1 MRTSHKIIALAV
13 GLGLFIW
20 FADGLTDYIWFYKG
34 SLLGLLL
41 TEVPAHELYIRLLI
55 LVCFVGFGVV
65 AGGIVER
72 LQKARTQLSAS
83 RQWLSTTLT
92 SIGDAVIVTDRQGR
106 VSFLNPTAEGLTG
119 WRASE
124 ARGRPLHEV
133 FNIINEYT
141 LRPVASPVDKVLAEG
156 IVVGL
161 ANHTL
166 LVSKDGR
173 RAPIEDSGAP
183 IKTAEGKV
191 DGVVLVFRDVSGRR
205 KAEEERARL
214 DDQLKQSQKLES
226 LGTLAGG
233 LAHEFNNILTVMMGY
248 GEAALGQARNGVV
261 DIADL
266 EQVLAA
272 GRKGHSLV
280 SGIMTYSRRQE
291 ARVGPLDLN
300 RTVRD
305 AAELLGHALPK
316 AVTVQL
322 DLAPGLGKMLGDAV
336 QLEHVLI
343 NLATNARDAMPQ
355 GGLLTVSTSAHASMD
370 DCGVDQAQLS
380 SGPYL
385 RLRVRDQGQ
394 GMDEATQERVFE
406 PFFTTKEAG
415 RGTGLGLSTVYGIVN
430 SLGGRIVCQ
439 SEPGQGTCFDLYFP
453 VCQNE
458 GQAPAP
464 ASSAELPDERERVL
478 VVDDEPAILN
488 LGHRLLTEAG
498 YRVEVAA
505 GGEEALARFRANGGF
520 DLVVLDIS
528 MPGMDGRTCLKR
540 LRELSPEVKVVLAS
554 GYAPQELMEEMSTLG
569 LQGFAAKPFL
579 RGELLK
585 AVRAALEQA

>member
-291 ARVGPLDLN
+291 ARVGPGPEPDGTRRRGVAGSRLAQSGDRAVGSGSRSGENAGRCGATGACAYKPGHQRPRRHAPRRPLDGEHL
-300 RTVRD
+300 RSR
-305 AAELLGHALPK
+305 
-316 AVTVQL
+316 L
-322 DLAPGLGKMLGDAV
+322 DG
-336 QLEHVLI
+336 
-343 NLATNARDAMPQ
+343 
-355 GGLLTVSTSAHASMD
+355 
-370 DCGVDQAQLS
+370 
-380 SGPYL
+380 
-385 RLRVRDQGQ
+385 RLR
-394 GMDEATQERVFE
+394 
-406 PFFTTKEAG
+406 
-415 RGTGLGLSTVYGIVN
+415 
-430 SLGGRIVCQ
+430 GG
-439 SEPGQGTCFDLYFP
+439 PGPAFLRP
-453 VCQNE
+453 L
-458 GQAPAP
+458 PAP
-464 ASSAELPDERERVL
+464 
-478 VVDDEPAILN
+478 
-488 LGHRLLTEAG
+488 
-498 YRVEVAA
+498 
-505 GGEEALARFRANGGF
+505 
-520 DLVVLDIS
+520 
-528 MPGMDGRTCLKR
+528 
-540 LRELSPEVKVVLAS
+540 
-554 GYAPQELMEEMSTLG
+554 
-569 LQGFAAKPFL
+569 
-579 RGELLK
+579 
-585 AVRAALEQA
+585 